1 MLLTPAYNP
10 SLVLFLTMGNVDRL
24 SVNMDPPANST

>member
-10 SLVLFLTMGNVDRL
+10 SLMLFLTMGNVARL